1 MTQLSPVC
9 NVFGLLHSSVALSPV
24 AAALCSG
31 LGLTPDQ
38 VWIKR
43 SSFDG
48 TETLIVETESCAL
61 ESLPTETS
69 GVWLFNGQVDGT
81 PEEIYETLLPI
92 VQRLGS
98 AGFEAT
104 FEIYDAAYRLLG
116 TCPR

>member
-48 TETLIVETESCAL
+48 TEPLIVATESCAL
-61 ESLPTETS
+61 ERLPTAPS

-81 PEEIYETLLPI
+81 PEESYETLRPI
-92 VQRLGS
+92 VHRLGS
-98 AGFEAT
+98 AGCEAT
-104 FEIYDAAYRLLG
+104 FEIYDAAYRL
-116 TCPR
+116 